1 MQRRDQKG
9 IMATISFLGR
19 GLHKQ
24 FPDSAALFIDFALAK
39 VLSVEISFRIYHHYG
54 SVNETRDARRCARVS
69 WYFLLFILSYGV
81 LEPTAPDVVA
91 L

>member
-1 MQRRDQKG
+1 M
-9 IMATISFLGR
+9 

-24 FPDSAALFIDFALAK
+24 FHDSAALFVGFTLAK
-39 VLSVEISFRIYHHYG
+39 EVLSVEISFRIYHHCG
-54 SVNETRDARRCARVS
+54 SMNETRDARRCARVS
-69 WYFLLFILSYGV
+69 WHFLLFILSYAV